1 MTTQEQRMTMRKRV
15 LIVGLQPQ
23 LIDFSNPEYTAFPG
37 LNADRVMEG
46 LDAGVKSL
54 ASLGYEANLCLTDL
68 GDTAEDVLKQELT
81 SVSYDCVMI
90 GAGVRIIPMYFLLFE
105 NMINIIHQHAPG
117 ARICFNTKPS
127 DTAEAVKRWL

>member
-1 MTTQEQRMTMRKRV
+1 MTTQEQRMSMRKRV

-37 LNADRVMEG
+37 LNAAKVMEG

-68 GDTAEDVLKQELT
+68 GETAEDVLKQELT
-81 SVSYDCVMI
+81 NVRYDCIMI

-105 NMINIIHQHAPG
+105 NMINIIHRHAPG